1 MRTNVNGT
9 ALDVFDQ
16 GAGEPVLLV
25 HGFPDTHDV
34 YRHQVPAL
42 VEAGYR
48 AITFD
53 LRGFGGSDK
62 PTDTAQYTPAMT
74 IADIAGVLD
83 AVGVDKAHLVGHDW
97 GSILS
102 WTFASAMPD
111 RVSSLTALSVGH
123 LGAYQ
128 GAGWEQREKSW
139 YVLQFQNPLVEEW
152 LLRDGAANFRDFFA
166 SHPDIDQVVEAV
178 SAPYALTSALALYR
192 AWAPPE
198 ALLDPPIE
206 FPKLTLPVLGVHGV
220 CDPYSTEKQMAD
232 SEKYVSGSWRYESL
246 PDVGHWLTLEVPDRI
261 NELILDFVAGQQSS
275 V

>member
-16 GAGEPVLLV
+16 GTGEPVLLV
-25 HGFPDTHDV
+25 HGFPDTHDI

-62 PTDTAQYTPAMT
+62 PTDTAQYTPQMT

-97 GSILS
+97 GAMLS
-102 WTFASAMPD
+102 WTFATAMPD
-111 RVSSLTALSVGH
+111 RVSSLTALSLGH

-128 GAGWEQREKSW
+128 AAGWEQKEKAW
-139 YVLQFQNPLVEEW
+139 YILQFQNPLVEEW
-152 LLRDGAANFRDFFA
+152 LLRDDAANFRSFFA
-166 SHPDIDQVVEAV
+166 QHPDIDQVIEAV
-178 SAPYALTSALALYR
+178 SGPGALTAALALYR

-198 ALLDPPIE
+198 ALLAPAIE
-206 FPKLTLPVLGVHGV
+206 FPKLALPVLGVHGV
-220 CDPYSTEKQMAD
+220 RDPYLTAKQMAD

-261 NELILDFVAGQQSS
+261 NELLLDFLAGQQSS